1 MLEVAAV
8 ILTDEQDQILIC
20 RRKAGG
26 NCGNLWEFPGGK
38 REEGET
44 MEDCAVRECREELG
58 IEITVDGI
66 FDQQQFAYPDKEI
79 MFTFFW
85 GHIVDGVP
93 QMRVH
98 SGLCWVQRQ
107 EMTQFAFCPAD
118 TALVERLS
126 RGKTK

>member
-8 ILTDEQDQILIC
+8 ILTNEQDQILIC
-20 RRKAGG
+20 RRTAGG

-38 REEGET
+38 REAGET

-58 IEITVDGI
+58 VEITVDGI
-66 FDQQQFAYPDKEI
+66 FNQHQFSYPDKEI
-79 MFTFFW
+79 AFTFFW

-98 SGLCWVQRQ
+98 SGLCWAQRQ

-118 TALVERLS
+118 IELVERLAS
-126 RGKTK
+126 AETK